1 MALERQAGDWQ
12 ALLDGI
18 HQDAQVAFGRGKVA
32 SYIPALANVN
42 PKLFGISVATVDG
55 INIHAGDAHKHFSIQ
70 SVSKIFTLALALRD
84 IGESLWEHVGREPS
98 GNKFN
103 SLIQLEHE
111 HGVPRNPFIN
121 AGALAVADQLT
132 AHSANARG
140 KLLRFMSDLCG
151 RAVQF
156 DYGVAKSEAQTGH
169 RNAALAHFMK
179 SFGVLDGQVDDVLDA
194 YFHQCAIAMTAAEL
208 AKAALFLANRGVN
221 PINLEEIVSPLQTRR
236 INALMLTCGL
246 YDAVGEFAY
255 QVGLPAKSGVGGGIV
270 AVVPG
275 KLTIAVFS
283 PELEASGN
291 SCVGVEALKLFV
303 ERTGLSVF

>member
-1 MALERQAGDWQ
+1 MRTNWQ
-12 ALLDGI
+12 TLLNEI
-18 HQDAQVAFGRGKVA
+18 HRDAQVAFGQGRVA

-42 PKLFGISVATVDG
+42 PRLFGISIATVEG
-55 INIHAGDAHKHFSIQ
+55 EQACAGDAHTLFSIQ

-156 DYGVAKSEAQTGH
+156 DYAVAKSEAQTGH

-179 SFGVLDGQVDDVLDA
+179 SFGVLDGQVADVLDA
-194 YFHQCAIAMTAAEL
+194 YFHQCAIAMSAAEL
-208 AKAALFLANRGVN
+208 ARASLFLANRGVQ
-221 PINLEEIVSPLQTRR
+221 PSTGEVIVSPLQTRR

>member
-1 MALERQAGDWQ
+1 MTINWQ
-12 ALLDGI
+12 DLINDI

-32 SYIPALANVN
+32 SYIPALASVN
-42 PKLFGISVATVDG
+42 PRLFGIAIATVDG
-55 INIHAGDAHKHFSIQ
+55 IQVSAGDAHTLFSIQ
-70 SVSKIFTLALALRD
+70 SVSKVFTLALALRD

-156 DYGVAKSEAQTGH
+156 DYAVAKSEAQTGH

-179 SFGVLDGQVDDVLDA
+179 SFGVLDGQVANVLDA
-194 YFHQCAIAMTAAEL
+194 YFHQCAIAMSATDL
-208 AKAALFLANRGVN
+208 ARASLFLANRGVQPGSN
-221 PINLEEIVSPLQTRR
+221 EVIVSPLQTRR

-275 KLTIAVFS
+275 KLVISVFS

>member
-1 MALERQAGDWQ
+1 MSRNWQ
-12 ALLDGI
+12 ALIDDI
-18 HQDAQVAFGRGKVA
+18 HQDAQLAFGSGKVA
-32 SYIPALANVN
+32 SYIPALARVN
-42 PKLFGISVATVDG
+42 PRLFGISLATVDG
-55 INIHAGDAHKHFSIQ
+55 EQVSAGNAHTLFSIQ
-70 SVSKIFTLALALRD
+70 SVSKVFTLALALRD

-156 DYGVAKSEAQTGH
+156 DYAVAKSEAQTGH

-179 SFGVLDGQVDDVLDA
+179 SFGVLEGQVADVLDA
-194 YFHQCAIAMTAAEL
+194 YFHQCAIAMSTAEL
-208 AKAALFLANRGVN
+208 ARAALFLANRGVQPGTN
-221 PINLEEIVSPLQTRR
+221 EVVLSPLQTRR

-255 QVGLPAKSGVGGGIV
+255 QVGLPAKSGVGGGII

-275 KLTIAVFS
+275 KLIIAVFS
-283 PELEASGN
+283 PELNASGN

>member
-1 MALERQAGDWQ
+1 MAKEILPEHQTTDWQ

-18 HQDAQVAFGRGKVA
+18 HRDAQVAFGRGKVA
-32 SYIPALANVN
+32 TYIPALANVN
-42 PKLFGISVATVDG
+42 PKLFGISLATVDG
-55 INIHAGDAHKHFSIQ
+55 VQVHAGDAHRPFSIQ

-156 DYGVAKSEAQTGH
+156 DFAVAKSEAQTGH
-169 RNAALAHFMK
+169 RNAALAHFIQ
-179 SFGVLDGQVDDVLDA
+179 FCAENPVLQGGDA
-194 YFHQCAIAMTAAEL
+194 E
-208 AKAALFLANRGVN
+208 RG
-221 PINLEEIVSPLQTRR
+221 RR
-236 INALMLTCGL
+236 RR
-246 YDAVGEFAY
+246 
-255 QVGLPAKSGVGGGIV
+255 P
-270 AVVPG
+270 
-275 KLTIAVFS
+275 
-283 PELEASGN
+283 
-291 SCVGVEALKLFV
+291 
-303 ERTGLSVF
+303 

>member
-1 MALERQAGDWQ
+1 MPADWQ
-12 ALLDGI
+12 TLLNEI
-18 HQDAQVAFGRGKVA
+18 HLDAQVAFGRGVVA

-42 PKLFGISVATVDG
+42 PRLFGISIATVDG
-55 INIHAGDAHKHFSIQ
+55 EQASAGDAHTLFSIQ

-103 SLIQLEHE
+103 SLVQLEHE
-111 HGVPRNPFIN
+111 HGIPRNPFIN

-151 RAVQF
+151 RSVQF
-156 DYGVAKSEAQTGH
+156 DHAVAKSEAQTGH

-179 SFGVLDGQVDDVLDA
+179 SFGVLDGQVADVLDA
-194 YFHQCAIAMTAAEL
+194 YFHQCAIAMSAAEL
-208 AKAALFLANRGVN
+208 AKAALFLANRGVQ
-221 PINLEEIVSPLQTRR
+221 PSSAEVIVSQLQTRR